1 VTPRPW
7 LQFLIARKCG
17 AYSLQLFLVLAAV
30 PVCPFA
36 STQGPASWAP
46 QGKAQPRT
54 ARSTS
59 APLSNSEFENLKK
72 QAEAAK
78 DSNKIPEA
86 LRLYQRILGQKPEW
100 AEGWWYLGTL
110 RYEADEYAPAAK
122 AFGRFTTLEP
132 ENGHGWAM
140 LGLCEFRL
148 KQYLGALDHIVKG
161 RSLGLGDNED
171 LARVVRYHQ
180 AVLLTLGKQFDA
192 AQELLNGFAVEQ
204 RESPQVLDAL
214 GMAVL
219 RIPGPI
225 DTLSE
230 QQKEMIREFGMAA
243 FLAGARR
250 VEESRKLYTNLEA
263 KYRGAP
269 NVAFACGMR
278 YLVAGEAE
286 MATEFFKK
294 ELARDP
300 NHVESLLKLALQSLN
315 SGKFEEG
322 LPFATKALKLDPES
336 FAAHYTVGRI
346 YMELNEVSKAVAVLE
361 EAAKIAP
368 NVASVYFVL
377 SRAYARANRP
387 TDAARARA
395 EFARLEKLDKQKQGG
410 SRSSA
415 SQ

>member
-1 VTPRPW
+1 MIFMTALDKRRSTSERMLRW
-7 LQFLIARKCG
+7 LRLEFL
-17 AYSLQLFLVLAAV
+17 LVLATV
-30 PVCPFA
+30 PVCLFA
-36 STQGPASWAP
+36 SSQQPTSPSSNE
-46 QGKAQPRT
+46 KPRT
-54 ARSTS
+54 RRSTP
-59 APLSNSEFENLKK
+59 APVSNSALERLKT

-78 DSNKIPEA
+78 DSNQIPEA
-86 LRLYQRILGQKPEW
+86 KRLYQQILARKPDW

-122 AFGRFTTLEP
+122 AFNRFTLLEP
-132 ENGHGWAM
+132 GNGHGWAM

-148 KQYLGALDHIVKG
+148 KQYLSALDHIVKG

-230 QQKEMIREFGMAA
+230 QQKQMINEFGRAT

-250 VEESRKLYTNLEA
+250 VEESRKLYAELEA
-263 KYRGAP
+263 KYRAAP
-269 NVAFACGMR
+269 NVAFAFGMTF
-278 YLVAGEAE
+278 LVAGEPEKA
-286 MATEFFKK
+286 AEFFKK

-300 NHVESLLKLALQSLN
+300 DHVESLLKLALQSLN
-315 SGKFEEG
+315 SGKFQEG
-322 LPFATKALKLDPES
+322 LPFAAKALTLDPEN
-336 FAAHYTVGRI
+336 FAAHYALGRI
-346 YMELNEVSKAVAVLE
+346 YMELNEVPKAVIVLE
-361 EAAKIAP
+361 KAAKIAP

-395 EFARLEKLDKQKQGG
+395 EFARLERLDEQKRSGP
-410 SRSSA
+410 RSSA
-415 SQ
+415 N